1 VSSAVLR
8 IGSRNRDPVIV
19 CASPAM
25 RALCATA
32 ARVAAGDAKVFISGE
47 SGVGKDLIA
56 QYIHARSSRAGRP
69 FVAVNCAAF
78 PDTLLET
85 ELFGHA
91 RGSFTGAYR
100 DKPGR
105 FELAHHGTI
114 FLDEVGEMSLQ
125 MQATLLR
132 FLENGEIQR
141 VGATGPRVQ
150 VDVRVIS
157 ATNRDLAERVASGQ
171 FRKDLMYRIKVVHLH
186 IPPLREHREDIRVLV
201 ERAIARTGRPIRL
214 TPEALTALERY
225 SWPGNVRELQNVV
238 EQAAWMS
245 ESDEVSLKELPEQ
258 IRSPIAGLLR
268 KHERRRQLADDLYVA
283 LVDGHYTFWD
293 HMHPLFLRRDMTRQD
308 LRQLMRRGLSATRG
322 NYRALLKLFGMPD
335 SDYKRFMNF
344 LAAHDCAVDFH
355 PFRFEAVPS
364 RTAAAAASAPS
375 LPFDEVPGTLER
387 QASTRRSGPAA

>member
-1 VSSAVLR
+1 MSSAVLR
-8 IGSRNRDPVIV
+8 VGSRNRDPVIV

-25 RALCATA
+25 RGLCATA
-32 ARVAAGDAKVFISGE
+32 ARVAAGDAKVFLSGE

-56 QYIHARSSRAGRP
+56 QYIHARSSRAARP

-100 DKPGR
+100 DKPV
-105 FELAHHGTI
+105 
-114 FLDEVGEMSLQ
+114 DEVGEMSLQ
-125 MQATLLR
+125 MQAMLLR

-141 VGATGPRVQ
+141 VGGTGPQVQ

-157 ATNRDLAERVASGQ
+157 ATNRDLTERVASGQ

-214 TPEALTALERY
+214 TPDALTALERY

-245 ESDEVSLKELPEQ
+245 ESDEVSLKDLPEQ
-258 IRSPIAGLLR
+258 VRSPTAGLLR
-268 KHERRRQLADDLYVA
+268 KQERRRQLADDLYVA

-293 HMHPLFLRRDMTRQD
+293 HMHPLFLRRDMTRHG
-308 LRQLMRRGLSATRG
+308 LRQLMRRGLAATRG

-355 PFRFEAVPS
+355 PFRFEGPAS
-364 RTAAAAASAPS
+364 RVAAPAASASS
-375 LPFDEVPGTLER
+375 LAFDDVLGPIDR
-387 QASTRRSGPAA
+387 QASTRRAGPAA